1 MSLVN
6 KTCGGIVT
14 TLWVKQWV
22 KQSPMLRH
30 GAFRFL
36 QARRGE
42 AKSWYS
48 RAGLVI
54 GSPIE
59 QSNQF
64 EFLRAGCIK
73 GPRFPL
79 LNHCVLLLLLLDIH
93 TTAGS
98 PHAALDLSFSAVF
111 NYLLRLLYMSHVSIS
126 STLWKSSRSR
136 ALSARGYVRKGSLT
150 CLTTAT

>member
-1 MSLVN
+1 MRWYCHNTMSQAVSQAESN
-6 KTCGGIVT
+6 AETWC
-14 TLWVKQWV
+14 
-22 KQSPMLRH
+22 
-30 GAFRFL
+30 L
-36 QARRGE
+36 QVPASEARRGE

-98 PHAALDLSFSAVF
+98 PHAALDLSFSAAF
-111 NYLLRLLYMSHVSIS
+111 NYLLRLLCHVSIS